1 MARCSYHPDVE
12 TELSCTECGKPICP
26 KEMVL
31 TPVGYKCPEHARPKR
46 SQYTFV
52 KPKQLA
58 LAIVAG
64 VIVGIGGAFLV
75 AAITGG
81 FLGYFIGLI
90 WGSVTSEAVRRASG
104 GHRGGTV
111 GTVAA
116 VSIDTT
122 NAPPIP
128 TATPATTASAS
139 CFGFTKVYWLRF
151 GRACSGHL

>member
-12 TELSCTECGKPICP
+12 TELTCTECGKPICP

-58 LAIVAG
+58 MAIGAG
-64 VIVGIGGAFLV
+64 VAVGIGGAFLV
-75 AAITGG
+75 AILTGG
-81 FLGYFIGLI
+81 FFGFFIGII
-90 WGSVTSEAVRRASG
+90 WGSLTSEAVRRASG

-116 VSIDTT
+116 VCMGLGALLAGVPLIV
-122 NAPPIP
+122 AIIGIVV
-128 TATPATTASAS
+128 ALVQLA
-139 CFGFTKVYWLRF
+139 VIEMR
-151 GRACSGHL
+151 

>member
-1 MARCSYHPDVE
+1 VARCSYHPDVE

-58 LAIVAG
+58 LAVVAG
-64 VIVGIGGAFLV
+64 VAVGIGGAFIVSML
-75 AAITGG
+75 TRG
-81 FLGYFIGLI
+81 FFGFFIGII
-90 WGSVTSEAVRRASG
+90 WGSLTSEAVRRASG

-116 VSIDTT
+116 VTMGLG
-122 NAPPIP
+122 AFLAGVPIFV
-128 TATPATTASAS
+128 AIIAIGVALVQLA
-139 CFGFTKVYWLRF
+139 VIEMR
-151 GRACSGHL
+151 

>member
-1 MARCSYHPDVE
+1 
-12 TELSCTECGKPICP
+12 
-26 KEMVL
+26 MVL

-46 SQYTFV
+46 SQYRFV

-64 VIVGIGGAFLV
+64 VVVGVGGAFLV

-81 FLGYFIGLI
+81 FFGYFIGLI

-116 VSIDTT
+116 VCIGIGALLSGLSLIV
-122 NAPPIP
+122 AIIAIV
-128 TATPATTASAS
+128 TALVQLA
-139 CFGFTKVYWLRF
+139 VIEMR
-151 GRACSGHL
+151 

>member
-46 SQYTFV
+46 GQYTFV

-64 VIVGIGGAFLV
+64 IVVGIGGAFFV

-116 VSIDTT
+116 VCIGIGALLSGMSLIV
-122 NAPPIP
+122 AIIAIV
-128 TATPATTASAS
+128 TALVQLAVIGT
-139 CFGFTKVYWLRF
+139 R
-151 GRACSGHL
+151 

>member
-26 KEMVL
+26 KEMIL

-64 VIVGIGGAFLV
+64 LAAGVGGAFLLSGI
-75 AAITGG
+75 AWGG
-81 FLGYFIGLI
+81 FFMGII
-90 WGSVTSEAVRRASG
+90 WGSLTSELVRRASG

-111 GTVAA
+111 GAVAA
-116 VSIDTT
+116 LSIAFGTLVAGVSWI
-122 NAPPIP
+122 
-128 TATPATTASAS
+128 TAGVAILVALVQLA
-139 CFGFTKVYWLRF
+139 VIEMR
-151 GRACSGHL
+151 